1 MSERMKEIKKGL
13 IVVIILL
20 VVLIVSYPLLMSS
33 AYSLAS
39 QDDRVI
45 ATIDGIKPVIDSL
58 YLLSFILGSFTISV
72 MLYCLYCGE
81 ENKKPNL

>member
-33 AYSLAS
+33 AYSLAD
-39 QDDRVI
+39 QNDRV
-45 ATIDGIKPVIDSL
+45 L
-58 YLLSFILGSFTISV
+58 TIS
-72 MLYCLYCGE
+72 
-81 ENKKPNL
+81 